1 MKLIFALCF
10 GLYMLTAAAAQAGEI
25 AYTVR
30 ATELKAKPFADA
42 ATLLSLAEHGK
53 VEIVARQASWM
64 QVKAADGT
72 TGWVKMLSLRLGN
85 GEASK
90 KSGDNGLG
98 ALFNVAATGNSG
110 STVTTGVRGLSEE
123 NLKNAH
129 PNPQALKTMQG
140 YAVSKQEASGFAKAG
155 KLKSQHMDY
164 LTPPAK
170 GGN

>member
-1 MKLIFALCF
+1 MKPIFAVCLWLCA
-10 GLYMLTAAAAQAGEI
+10 LAAQAGEI

-42 ATLLSLAEHGK
+42 ATLLNLAEHGK
-53 VEIVARQASWM
+53 VEILVRQASWM
-64 QVKAADGT
+64 QVKADGT
-72 TGWVKMLSLRLGN
+72 TGWVKMLSLRLSN
-85 GEASK
+85 ADAPK
-90 KSGDNGLG
+90 KTGDSGLG
-98 ALFNVAATGNSG
+98 TLFNVAATGNSG

-129 PNPQALKTMQG
+129 PNPEALKTMQG
-140 YAVSKQEASGFAKAG
+140 YAVSKQDATGFAKAG

-164 LTPPAK
+164 LPPPGK

>member
-1 MKLIFALCF
+1 MKPIFALCL
-10 GLYMLTAAAAQAGEI
+10 GLYVLPAAAAQAGEI

-53 VEIVARQASWM
+53 VEIVTRQASWM
-64 QVKAADGT
+64 QVKADGT

-85 GEASK
+85 TEAQK
-90 KSGDNGLG
+90 KTGDSGLG

-123 NLKNAH
+123 NLKHAR
-129 PNPQALKTMQG
+129 PNPKALKTMQG
-140 YAVSKQEASGFAKAG
+140 YAVNEQDAIGFAKAG
-155 KLKSQHMDY
+155 KLEDQRMDY
-164 LTPPAK
+164 LPPSGK
-170 GGN
+170 GDN

>member
-1 MKLIFALCF
+1 MKTIFAVGLC
-10 GLYMLTAAAAQAGEI
+10 LCAAAAQAGEI

-30 ATELKAKPFADA
+30 ATELKAKPYADA

-64 QVKAADGT
+64 QVKADGA

-85 GEASK
+85 GEAAK
-90 KSGDNGLG
+90 KNGDSGLG
-98 ALFNVAATGNSG
+98 ALFNVAATGSSG

-123 NLKNAH
+123 KLKNAR
-129 PNPQALKTMQG
+129 PNPQALEVMKG
-140 YAVSKQEASGFAKAG
+140 YAVSEQAAIGFAKAG
-155 KLKSQHMDY
+155 KLESQHMDY
-164 LTPPAK
+164 LPPPGR

>member
-1 MKLIFALCF
+1 MKPIFTLCVVAC
-10 GLYMLTAAAAQAGEI
+10 LLSPIATQAGEI

-42 ATLLSLAEHGK
+42 ATLRSLAEHGK
-53 VEIVARQASWM
+53 VEIITRQASWM
-64 QVKAADGT
+64 QVKSDGT

-85 GEASK
+85 GDAPI
-90 KSGDNGLG
+90 KSGDSGLG

-123 NLKNAH
+123 NLKNAR
-129 PNPQALKTMQG
+129 PNPQALETMNG
-140 YAVSKQEASGFAKAG
+140 YAVSKEAASGFAKAG
-155 KLKSQHMDY
+155 KLKSQQIDY
-164 LTPPAK
+164 LPPSGK

>member
-1 MKLIFALCF
+1 MKRLFTVCLWLCALS
-10 GLYMLTAAAAQAGEI
+10 AQAVEI

-42 ATLLSLAEHGK
+42 ATLLNLAEHGK

-64 QVKAADGT
+64 QVKSDGT
-72 TGWVKMLSLRLGN
+72 TGWVKMLSLRMGN
-85 GEASK
+85 GDATKS
-90 KSGDNGLG
+90 SGDNGLG
-98 ALFNVAATGNSG
+98 ALFNVATTGNSG

-123 NLKNAH
+123 KLKNAR
-129 PNPQALKTMQG
+129 PNPQALEAMKG
-140 YAVSKQEASGFAKAG
+140 YAASKEGASGFAKAG

-164 LTPPAK
+164 LPPPGK

>member
-1 MKLIFALCF
+1 MLFA
-10 GLYMLTAAAAQAGEI
+10 TAVQAGEV

-53 VEIVARQASWM
+53 VEVVARQASWM
-64 QVKAADGT
+64 QVKADGT

-85 GEASK
+85 AEAQK
-90 KSGDNGLG
+90 KTGDGGLG
-98 ALFNVAATGNSG
+98 ALFNVATTGSSG

-129 PNPQALKTMQG
+129 PNPQALEAMQS
-140 YAVSKQEASGFAKAG
+140 YAVNEQGANSFAKAG
-155 KLKSQHMDY
+155 KLESRQLDY
-164 LTPPAK
+164 LPPPGK
-170 GGN
+170 GEN

>member
-1 MKLIFALCF
+1 MKPILVFC
-10 GLYMLTAAAAQAGEI
+10 LYMLSAAVVQAGET

-42 ATLLSLAEHGK
+42 TTLLSLAEHGK

-64 QVKAADGT
+64 QVKADGT

-85 GEASK
+85 GEAQK
-90 KSGDNGLG
+90 KTGDSGMK
-98 ALFNVAATGNSG
+98 ALFNVAATGSSG
-110 STVTTGVRGLSEE
+110 GTVTTGVRGLSEE
-123 NLKNAH
+123 NLKNTH

-140 YAVSKQEASGFAKAG
+140 YAVSESGAVSFAKAG
-155 KLKSQHMDY
+155 KLAKQPMDY
-164 LTPPAK
+164 LPPSGK

>member
-1 MKLIFALCF
+1 MKRLFTVCLWLCALS
-10 GLYMLTAAAAQAGEI
+10 AQAGEV

-42 ATLLSLAEHGK
+42 ATLLNLAEHGK

-64 QVKAADGT
+64 QVKSDGT
-72 TGWVKMLSLRLGN
+72 TGWVKMLSLRMGSGDATKN
-85 GEASK
+85 
-90 KSGDNGLG
+90 SGDNGLG

-123 NLKNAH
+123 KLKNAR
-129 PNPQALKTMQG
+129 PNPQALETMRG
-140 YAVSKQEASGFAKAG
+140 YAANKEGANGFAKAG

-164 LTPPAK
+164 LPPPGK